1 MITSSP
7 SLPTPIKKVMY
18 KWQKFSLLLL
28 LICGSVFP
36 LSAQE
41 YDILIKG
48 GHLMDPKNNIDEPM
62 DIAIKDGQ
70 VALVQKTIPSDLAAQ
85 VIDAGGL
92 YVCPG
97 LVDIHTHNFY
107 GLDPYGQYSNGYN
120 SLHPDGFTFPYGVTT
135 VVDTGGAGWRN
146 FRQFKEQVIDRVQ
159 TRVLAMLN
167 IVGHGMK
174 GSPYEQNLNDMDPKM
189 TAMVARQFP
198 DHIVGIKVAHYSGHQ
213 WEQIDRLVEAGEMGN
228 IPVMVDFGG
237 ANPPLSLET
246 LFMEKLRPGD
256 IYTHI
261 FGGGGFGR
269 EAIVDLGGNLRPF
282 VKAAQERGI
291 VYDVGHGGSSFAFK
305 HAIPAMEQ
313 GLMPNTIST
322 DSHLSSIMSGMKNM
336 NNVMS
341 KFLNMGMNLNEVI
354 TASTW
359 TPAQVI
365 NRTELGHLSPGAEA
379 DIAILNVLDGNFG
392 FTEKTGEGKM
402 MGKYKLENE
411 LTIKA
416 GRVVWDLNGLT
427 APLWHE

>member
-1 MITSSP
+1 MQMWN
-7 SLPTPIKKVMY
+7 KKKKGGLKNYLTAFLMVACT
-18 KWQKFSLLLL
+18 LTAT
-28 LICGSVFP
+28 
-36 LSAQE
+36 AQQ
-41 YDILIKG
+41 YDLLIKG
-48 GHLMDPKNNIDEPM
+48 GHVMDPKNDVNEVM
-62 DIAIKDGQ
+62 DIAITGSK
-70 VALVQKTIPSDLAAQ
+70 VMLVQKNIASSLAGK
-85 VIDAGGL
+85 VIDASGL
-92 YVCPG
+92 FVSPG

-107 GLDPYGQYSNGYN
+107 GLDPYGQYSGGY
-120 SLHPDGFTFPYGVTT
+120 SSIHPDGFTLPFGVTT
-135 VVDTGGAGWRN
+135 VVDTGGSGWRN
-146 FRQFKEQVIDRVQ
+146 FVQFKEQVIDRVR

-189 TAMVARQFP
+189 TALVARQFP
-198 DHIVGIKVAHYSGHQ
+198 EHIVGVKVAHYSGHQ
-213 WEQIDRLVEAGEMGN
+213 WEQIDRLVEAGERAH

-269 EAIVDLGGNLRPF
+269 EAIVDRGGNLRPF
-282 VKAAQERGI
+282 VIAAQERGI

-313 GLMPNTIST
+313 GLKPNVIST
-322 DSHLSSIMSGMKNM
+322 DSHMSSIMSGMKNM

-341 KFLNMGMNLNEVI
+341 KFLNMGMDLNEVI

-365 NRTELGHLSPGAEA
+365 NRPDLGHLTPGAEA
-379 DIAILNVLDGNFG
+379 DIAILNIREGTFG

-402 MGKYKLENE
+402 MGNQKIENE
-411 LTIKA
+411 LTILA
-416 GRVVWDLNGLT
+416 GKVVWDLNGLT
-427 APLWHE
+427 APLWNE

>member
-1 MITSSP
+1 MLGCMLTA
-7 SLPTPIKKVMY
+7 T
-18 KWQKFSLLLL
+18 
-28 LICGSVFP
+28 
-36 LSAQE
+36 AQQ
-41 YDILIKG
+41 YDLLIKG
-48 GHLMDPKNNIDEPM
+48 GHVMDPKNKINEVM
-62 DIAIKDGQ
+62 DIAIAGNE
-70 VALVQKTIPSDLAAQ
+70 VALVEKNIAADLAGQ
-85 VIDAGGL
+85 VIDASGL

-107 GLDPYGQYSNGYN
+107 GLDPYGQYSSGY
-120 SLHPDGFTFPYGVTT
+120 SSIHPDGFTFPYGVTT
-135 VVDTGGAGWRN
+135 VVDTGGSGWRN
-146 FRQFKEQVIDRVQ
+146 FIQFKEQVIDRVR

-189 TAMVARQFP
+189 TAMVARQYP
-198 DHIVGIKVAHYSGHQ
+198 EHIVGIKVAHYSGHQ
-213 WEQIDRLVEAGEMGN
+213 WEQIDRLVEAGERAN

-269 EAIVDLGGNLRPF
+269 EAIVDKGGNLRPF

-313 GLMPNTIST
+313 GLKPNTIST
-322 DSHLSSIMSGMKNM
+322 DSHMSSIMSGMKNM

-365 NRTELGHLSPGAEA
+365 NRPDLGHLTPGAEA
-379 DIAILNVLDGNFG
+379 DIAILNVLEGDFG

-402 MGKYKLENE
+402 MGSQKIENE
-411 LTIKA
+411 LTILA
-416 GRVVWDLNGLT
+416 GKVVWDLNGLT
-427 APLWHE
+427 APLWNE

>member
-1 MITSSP
+1 MKTWLEKISSW
-7 SLPTPIKKVMY
+7 LKHVGTL
-18 KWQKFSLLLL
+18 FLLLAGLHTATAQQYDL
-28 LICGSVFP
+28 L
-36 LSAQE
+36 L
-41 YDILIKG
+41 KN
-48 GHLMDPKNNIDEPM
+48 GHVIDPKNGIDAVM
-62 DIAIKDGQ
+62 DVAIKGDEI
-70 VALVQKTIPSDLAAQ
+70 ALVQKNIASDLAGQ
-85 VIDAGGL
+85 VIDASGL

-107 GLDPYGQYSNGYN
+107 GLDPYGQYSNGY
-120 SLHPDGFTFPYGVTT
+120 SSIHPDGFTFPYGVTT

-146 FRQFKEQVIDRVQ
+146 FVQFKEQVIDRVQ

-189 TAMVARQFP
+189 TALVARQFP
-198 DHIVGIKVAHYSGHQ
+198 EHIVGVKVAHYSGHQ
-213 WEQIDRLVEAGEMGN
+213 WEQIDRLVEAGERAN

-269 EAIVDLGGNLRPF
+269 EAIIDMGGNLRPF

-291 VYDVGHGGSSFAFK
+291 VFDVGHGGSSFAFK

-313 GLMPNTIST
+313 GIQPDVIST
-322 DSHLSSIMSGMKNM
+322 DSHMSSIMSGMKNM

-341 KFLNMGMNLNEVI
+341 KFLNMGMSLNDVI
-354 TASTW
+354 AASTW
-359 TPAQVI
+359 IPAQVI
-365 NRTELGHLSPGAEA
+365 KRPEFGHLTPGAGA
-379 DIAILNVLDGNFG
+379 DIAVLNILEGNFG
-392 FTEKTGEGKM
+392 FTERTGMGKM
-402 MGKYKLENE
+402 MGKQKFETE
-411 LTIKA
+411 LTIRSGK
-416 GRVVWDLNGLT
+416 VVWDLNGLT
-427 APLWHE
+427 APMWDE